1 VIRVCL
7 LLNFTRVPGRRQLTG
22 TAHPRRRDVS
32 QVDPMCIPLMLLT
45 ERSRP
50 EPLLTHHPAQ
60 PAMDH
65 LADIRSVLC
74 VEKRVRRQVVLA
86 GWPS

>member
-1 VIRVCL
+1 
-7 LLNFTRVPGRRQLTG
+7 
-22 TAHPRRRDVS
+22 
-32 QVDPMCIPLMLLT
+32 MCIPLMLLT